1 METEVCI
8 IGAGPAGLMAAIG
21 AATERAATMVV
32 ESNANA
38 GHKLLV
44 TGGGRCNFTHAA
56 SVDEL
61 VRAFGKTGR
70 FLRHSFHALKPE
82 DVCAFFQARGVAS
95 RIEPDGCVFPATDRA
110 TDIRDALLGEAD
122 AQDVHRLYGRP
133 VTQVAVEANG
143 FEIRTTRHTISARRA
158 IIATGGVSWPQTGST
173 GDGYRLAKKLGH
185 DLVPPKPS
193 LVPLVTRD
201 KWPNDLAG
209 VSVSDTTI
217 RATVSKRKVMVRGS
231 LVFTY
236 DGIGGP
242 APQDMSRFLTE
253 ALAEGPSGIEIRLD
267 LAPALDETTLDRQL
281 QDQLAEHPKK
291 RMPNILAE
299 FVPKRL
305 AVTLCRLARCDADLE
320 ANQVSKDVRRRLG
333 ALIKSLPLCV
343 NGTRPIAEATLTR
356 GGVSLAQIE
365 PRTMASKVCPGLY
378 FAGEVIDADGP
389 CGGYNLQMCFAPGLL
404 AGRSAAD
411 SLVNPRRSAS

>member
-21 AATERAATMVV
+21 AATKGAATLLV
-32 ESNANA
+32 EGNANA

-44 TGGGRCNFTHAA
+44 TGGGRCNFTHVA

-61 VRAFGKTGR
+61 VRAFGQAGR
-70 FLRHSFHALKPE
+70 FLRHSFHELPPE
-82 DVCAFFQARGVAS
+82 DVQAFFAARGVAGTVD
-95 RIEPDGCVFPATDRA
+95 PDGCVFPAVDRA
-110 TDIRDALLGEAD
+110 TAIRDVLIRETETHGV
-122 AQDVHRLYGRP
+122 QCVYGRP
-133 VTQVAVEANG
+133 VTQVAVAAKG
-143 FEIRTTRHTISARRA
+143 FEIHTKRHTISAQRV
-158 IIATGGVSWPQTGST
+158 IIATGGLSWPQTGST
-173 GDGYRLAKKLGH
+173 GDGYRLAEKLGH
-185 DLVPPKPS
+185 ALVPARPA

-201 KWPNDLAG
+201 KWPHEMAG
-209 VSVSDTTI
+209 VTI
-217 RATVSKRKVMVRGS
+217 AEAALRATVSQRKVSSRGS

-253 ALAEGPSGIEIRLD
+253 ALAEGPSGLKIRLD
-267 LAPALDETTLDRQL
+267 LAPDRDEVALDRQL
-281 QDQLAEHPKK
+281 QDQLALHPKK

-305 AVTLCRLARCDADLE
+305 AATLCHLACCDVDLE
-320 ANQVSKDVRRRLG
+320 ANQITKDIRKRLAG
-333 ALIKSLPLCV
+333 LLKSLPLCV
-343 NGTRPIAEATLTR
+343 TGTRPIAEATVTR
-356 GGVSLAQIE
+356 GGVSLPQIE

-389 CGGYNLQMCFAPGLL
+389 CGGYNLQMCFATGLL
-404 AGRSAAD
+404 AGRCAAD
-411 SLVNPRRSAS
+411 SVVNSRPSAT